1 MKTRTQHLKK
11 LFTVLSLL
19 FAVSGCA
26 SYPENPMRAVTN
38 VDIDRFMGD
47 WYVIAN
53 IPTFIEKGATNP
65 IENYQRDEDGNI
77 ATTFTFEK
85 NGRQKTMTMTAFV
98 HEAPDNGIWDMQF
111 VWPFRADYRIIYLD
125 ADYQTTI
132 IGRNKRDYLW
142 IMSRASPRDRE
153 AVSTAGSGCGTRL

>member
-1 MKTRTQHLKK
+1 
-11 LFTVLSLL
+11 
-19 FAVSGCA
+19 
-26 SYPENPMRAVTN
+26 MRAVTN

-53 IPTFIEKGATNP
+53 IPTFVERNAINP

-85 NGRQKTMTMTAFV
+85 DGRQKTMTMTAFV
-98 HEAPDNGIWDMQF
+98 HEAPDNGIWDMQL

-125 ADYQTTI
+125 AGYQTTI

-142 IMSRASPRDRE
+142 IMSREPRLEAAKLYQLLDLAVELGYEREKIQLTSWQQSPTSVPATTEGRASN
-153 AVSTAGSGCGTRL
+153 AL

>member
-1 MKTRTQHLKK
+1 
-11 LFTVLSLL
+11 
-19 FAVSGCA
+19 
-26 SYPENPMRAVTN
+26 MRAVTN

-53 IPTFIEKGATNP
+53 IPTFVERNAINP

-85 NGRQKTMTMTAFV
+85 DGRQKTMTMTAFV
-98 HEAPDNGIWDMQF
+98 NEAPDNGIWDMQF

-142 IMSRASPRDRE
+142 IMSREPRLEAAKLYQLLDLAVELGYEREKIQLTSWQQSPTSVPVTTEGRASN
-153 AVSTAGSGCGTRL
+153 AL